1 MFQPE
6 WCRLTLASI
15 VDGVIVTDTEGRVTF
30 LNSAAESLT
39 GWTSKDAT
47 GEPLESVFQ
56 IVSEA
61 TRGPIE
67 SPALRALRHGVLI
80 GLGNH
85 SVLISRDGTERTIE
99 DSAAPIRNDKGQVA
113 GAVLVFRD
121 TTGRRNAERELQDA
135 LAYADS
141 IIATLR
147 EPFLVLDKTLR
158 VRTANVA
165 FYRNFR
171 VSPQETEDRFVY
183 ELGNHQWDIP
193 GLRTLLEDVLP
204 QNHAFNDYRV
214 EHDFPTIGKRV
225 MVLNARRFLAV
236 DGGPELILLSIED
249 ITEHWLAEGAVHR
262 SEVRYRR
269 LFETAKDGILILD
282 ADSGKIIDANP
293 YMTKLLGYSHD
304 EFMGKELWQIG
315 LFNEVSENEAAF
327 RKLQKDGYVR
337 YEHLPLETSSGE
349 QAQVEFVSNV
359 YLVDDKRVAQCNIR
373 DISERVR
380 LEQKTLD
387 QSEELSDLH
396 RSKDEFL
403 AMLSHELRNP
413 LAPLMN
419 AVQLLRQQH
428 GTETPIQWKARSII
442 ERQLG
447 QLKHLVDD
455 LLEVSRIN
463 SGRVRLRQARV
474 GVSGIVEAA
483 LETARPLI
491 NERKH
496 EITVSEP
503 PEPIWLYADPARLE
517 QVLVNL
523 LTNAAKYT
531 DEGGHIWLTVELEG
545 ASCVLRVRDTGVG
558 ISADLLPH
566 IFDLFT
572 QAERSMDRAQGGLGI
587 GLSLVQRLVELH
599 GGTVEAQSVI
609 GKGSEFIVRLPA
621 VSGPGA
627 RRPSPIVNPAV
638 PPPGRLKVLVV
649 DDSVDMAESL
659 AMLVESAGHE
669 SRTVHDGPSTLK
681 AAVEF
686 VPNVVLLDIGLPGM
700 NGYEVARQLRKEPL
714 LKNAVLVASTGYGR
728 ESDRQA
734 SVEAGFDYHLVKP
747 AEFSEVRRIL
757 ATVAQKPR

>member
-15 VDGVIVTDTEGRVTF
+15 VDGVIVTDTHGRVTF
-30 LNSAAESLT
+30 LNAAAESLT
-39 GWTSKDAT
+39 GWAAQDAS
-47 GEPLESVFQ
+47 GEPLESVFK
-56 IVSEA
+56 IVSEG
-61 TRGPIE
+61 TRGPVE
-67 SPALRALRHGVLI
+67 SPVQRAVSQGVVV

-85 SVLISRDGTERTIE
+85 SVLIAKDGTERPIE
-99 DSAAPIRNDKGQVA
+99 DTAAPIRNDKGQVA

-121 TTGRRNAERELQDA
+121 TTQRKNAERQLKDA

-141 IIATLR
+141 IIATLQG
-147 EPFLVLDKTLR
+147 PFLVLDNALR
-158 VRTANVA
+158 VRTANIA

-171 VSPQETEDRFVY
+171 VSPHEVEGRFVY
-183 ELGNHQWDIP
+183 ELGDHEWDIP
-193 GLRTLLEDVLP
+193 ALRTLLEDVLP
-204 QNHAFNDYRV
+204 GNRAFHDYRV
-214 EHDFPTIGKRV
+214 EHDFPSIGKRV
-225 MVLNARRFLAV
+225 MLLNAHRFEAV
-236 DGGPELILLSIED
+236 ESRPELILLSIQD
-249 ITEHWLAEGAVHR
+249 ITEHWLAEGAVQR

-282 ADSGKIIDANP
+282 ADNGKIIDANP
-293 YMTKLLGYSHD
+293 YMTKLLGYSHE
-304 EFMGKELWQIG
+304 EFMGKELWEIG
-315 LFNEVSENEAAF
+315 LFSEQSENEAAF
-327 RKLQKDGYVR
+327 KTLQRDGYVR
-337 YEHLPLETSSGE
+337 YEHLPLETSTGE
-349 QAQVEFVSNV
+349 EAQVEFVSNV
-359 YLVDDKRVAQCNIR
+359 YLVDDQSVAQCNIR

-380 LEQKTLD
+380 LERKTQD

-419 AVQLLRQQH
+419 AVQLLRQQQ
-428 GTETPIQWKARSII
+428 GTESPIQWKARSII

-474 GVSGIVEAA
+474 GVNGIVEAA

-503 PEPIWLYADPARLE
+503 AEPIWLYADPARLE

-545 ASCVLRVRDTGVG
+545 ASCVLRVLDTGLG
-558 ISADLLPH
+558 ISPELLPR

-572 QAERSMDRAQGGLGI
+572 QAERSMDRSQGGLGI

-599 GGTVEAQSVI
+599 GGTVEARSVV
-609 GKGSEFIVRLPA
+609 GQGSEFIVRLPA

-627 RRPSPIVNPAV
+627 RRPSPIMDPAV
-638 PPPGRLKVLVV
+638 PPPPRVKVLVV

-659 AMLVESAGHE
+659 AMLVESSGHE
-669 SRTVHDGPSTLK
+669 SRTVHDGPSTLQ
-681 AAVEF
+681 AAMDF
-686 VPNVVLLDIGLPGM
+686 LPNVVLLDIGLPGM
-700 NGYEVARQLRKEPL
+700 NGYEVAKLLRKEPL
-714 LKNAVLVASTGYGR
+714 LKDVILVASTGYGR

-734 SVEAGFDYHLVKP
+734 SVDAGFDHHLVKP

-757 ATVAQKPR
+757 AGAASKLK